1 MQINIK
7 MVYFQLFVV
16 FFSIGI
22 KTKWLE
28 KLVLNLNNKQER
40 AHTFPSKTL
49 PREHSKKIPQSARSI
64 ALPSVVVEH
73 SRNKKKTSNS

>member
-1 MQINIK
+1 

-28 KLVLNLNNKQER
+28 KLVLNNKQER

-49 PREHSKKIPQSARSI
+49 PKEHSKKNPQSARSI